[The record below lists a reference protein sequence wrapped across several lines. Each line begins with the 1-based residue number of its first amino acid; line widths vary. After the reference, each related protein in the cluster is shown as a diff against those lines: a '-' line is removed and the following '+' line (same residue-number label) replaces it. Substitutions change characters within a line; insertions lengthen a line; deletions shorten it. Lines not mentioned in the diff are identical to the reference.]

1 MLKED
6 GGDNSNEGRML
17 PYYYKTLM
25 IYKVNPDTQQD
36 SAIVYKTKVYGENE
50 EGRIRLWRKL
60 SQAEQREMAA
70 GGAELQAETNELESR
85 QANDDLRI
93 HRKRD

>member
-6 GGDNSNEGRML
+6 GGDNSNKGRMR
-17 PYYYKTLM
+17 PYYYKTLL

-36 SAIVYKTKVYGENE
+36 SAILYKTKVYGENE
-50 EGRIRLWRKL
+50 EGRIQLWRKL

-70 GGAELQAETNELESR
+70 SGAELQAEKNSLEGW

-93 HRKRD
+93 HRKQD